1 MKKLVMVFALGAM
14 LGSCGKSACDCKAKA
29 NELQKELNS
38 VTDMETVKELSAEAD
53 ALAEECKDFDKK
65 DFEACN

>member
-14 LGSCGKSACDCKAKA
+14 LGSCGKSACDCKTKA

-38 VTDMETVKELSAEAD
+38 ATDMGTVKELSAEAD
-53 ALAEECKDFDKK
+53 ALAE
-65 DFEACN
+65 